1 MLICEDNL
9 ELLADFAQLLG
20 ADARFYVLAAV
31 STGAQALTV
40 LGTTKIDVLVVDLGL
55 PDMSGLEVL
64 RAMRRAQPACEML
77 VVTVF
82 GDETSVIAALEN
94 GATGYVL
101 KREVAFNLIRRIDE
115 LLAGGSPITPSI
127 ARLLLKRW
135 APVQKPAPTPI
146 DMPQDELLSERE
158 VQVLQL
164 IAKGLSTQEAGD
176 VLELS
181 VNSVKTYIRRLYK
194 KLAVNSRF
202 EAVHEARAMGL
213 LDRPAGAA
221 QRVRPDA

>member
-1 MLICEDNL
+1 MLVCEDNP
-9 ELLADFAQLLG
+9 ELLADFAQLLS
-20 ADARFYVLAAV
+20 AQARFEVVAAV
-31 STGAQALTV
+31 NTGTQALAV
-40 LGTTKIDVLVVDLGL
+40 LRTTKIDVLVIDLGL

-64 RAMRRAQPACEML
+64 REMRRAQPACEML

-82 GDETSVIAALEN
+82 GDETSVLAALES

-135 APVQKPAPTPI
+135 APEQKPVPTPI
-146 DMPQDELLSERE
+146 DAPQDELLSERE

-221 QRVRPDA
+221 QRVRTDA